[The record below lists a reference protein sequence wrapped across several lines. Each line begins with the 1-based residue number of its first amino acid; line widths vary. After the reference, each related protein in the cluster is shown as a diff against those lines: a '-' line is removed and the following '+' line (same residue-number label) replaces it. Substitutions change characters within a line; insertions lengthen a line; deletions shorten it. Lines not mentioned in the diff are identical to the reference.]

1 MEAKTIRNG
10 LGMRGL
16 SITHVTMQP
25 PTLES
30 IASDVERLR
39 LVMKPPSPVETT
51 IPEIAAIRITSA

>member
-1 MEAKTIRNG
+1 
-10 LGMRGL
+10 MRGL

-51 IPEIAAIRITSA
+51 IPEIATIRITSA